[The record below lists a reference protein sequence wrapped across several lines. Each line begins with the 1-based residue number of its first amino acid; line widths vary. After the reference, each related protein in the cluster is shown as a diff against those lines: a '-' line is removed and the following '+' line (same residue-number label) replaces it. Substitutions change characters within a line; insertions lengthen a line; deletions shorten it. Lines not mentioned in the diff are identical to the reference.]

1 LGATVSSGPAATKRI
16 WARLVDEHGAD
27 VAETTVRDCVA
38 RFRCYAHAHADLVSG
53 QGHFGNYYCKEP
65 RILVIDVMI
74 WVMDFRRPLQ
84 VVTPT
89 LDGDVLSVLAGAEA
103 EMTGRELQRVIGHGS
118 HQGIRNAADRLAEQG
133 VVSRRSAGNANLY
146 QLNRDHVAASWI
158 EGLASLPAQVLDRLR
173 DAISRWE
180 LLPTLVVLFGSVAR
194 GEATP
199 ESDLDLLVVRPA
211 GCEPDGPVWQEQ
223 LAKLQAQASGWTGND
238 TRILQFSE
246 QELTD
251 GEPQQVLTDAARD
264 GIELYGT
271 LRLLRRGTRVHTA
284 R

>member
-1 LGATVSSGPAATKRI
+1 
-16 WARLVDEHGAD
+16 
-27 VAETTVRDCVA
+27 VA
-38 RFRCYAHAHADLVSG
+38 RRPTPWQLSLQYVKYTCHRYSLA
-53 QGHFGNYYCKEP
+53 
-65 RILVIDVMI
+65 
-74 WVMDFRRPLQ
+74 MDFRRPLR

-118 HQGIRNAADRLAEQG
+118 HQGVRNAADRLAEQG

-146 QLNRDHVAASWI
+146 QLNRDHVAAAWI

-173 DAISRWE
+173 AAINGWE
-180 LLPTLVVLFGSVAR
+180 QRPVLVVLFGSVAR

-211 GCEPDGPVWQEQ
+211 DCDADEPAWQEQ
-223 LAKLQAQASGWTGND
+223 ISALQAHASAWTGND
-238 TRILQFSE
+238 ARVLEFGE
-246 QELTD
+246 QEITD
-251 GEPQQVLTDAARD
+251 GDPQQVLTDAARD

-271 LRLLRRGTRVHTA
+271 LRLLRRSFRAHSTR
-284 R
+284 

>member
-1 LGATVSSGPAATKRI
+1 
-16 WARLVDEHGAD
+16 
-27 VAETTVRDCVA
+27 
-38 RFRCYAHAHADLVSG
+38 
-53 QGHFGNYYCKEP
+53 
-65 RILVIDVMI
+65 M
-74 WVMDFRRPLQ
+74 
-84 VVTPT
+84 VTPT
-89 LDGDVLSVLAGAEA
+89 LDGDVLGVLARAEA
-103 EMTGRELQRVIGHGS
+103 EMTGRELQRVIGRGS

-173 DAISRWE
+173 DAINGWGQ
-180 LLPTLVVLFGSVAR
+180 PPVLVVLFGSVAR

-211 GCEPDGPVWQEQ
+211 GCEPDEPIWQGQ
-223 LAKLQAQASGWTGND
+223 LSTLQTHASAWTGND
-238 TRILQFSE
+238 ARVLEFGE

-251 GEPQQVLTDAARD
+251 GESPPVLADAARD

-271 LRLLRRGTRVHTA
+271 LRLLRRGSRVHTA